1 MANQSEGG
9 GLIVVLTRLPKTEV
23 EDAIAD
29 AQIDTLGS
37 VVVIRTGSPFLSG
50 DLVKVSAAAAR
61 SVIVLAD
68 RAEQAPDESD
78 VMVVRTVLSLRAVGA
93 PMTGGHITAEVCDLD
108 NEELVHMV
116 GDGRVETVVCHDVVG
131 RLMIQCA
138 QRKGL
143 AQVLPPPLT
152 VTPTHSPTTVTPTH
166 SPTTVISTHSPT
178 AVTPTHS
185 PTAVTP
191 THSPTTV
198 TPTHLP
204 TIVTH
209 SLTYH
214 CHPTYSTHSPTTVNP
229 THAGAQR
236 PARLRRQ
243 RVLRER
249 VAVPGGPALHRGHVR
264 LRDCGTR
271 GHHAHSAGGWG
282 GWGGGTV
289 RGSRAVQR

>member
-152 VTPTHSPTTVTPTH
+152 VTPTHSLTSHCYPH
-166 SPTTVISTHSPT
+166 SLTYHCHLHSLTYRCHP
-178 AVTPTHS
+178 HS
-185 PTAVTP
+185 LTYRCHP
-191 THSPTTV
+191 
-198 TPTHLP
+198 
-204 TIVTH
+204 H

-214 CHPTYSTHSPTTVNP
+214 CHPHSLTYHCHPLTHLPLSPHLLHSLTYHCQPHSRRCSAPCSASTATSST
-229 THAGAQR
+229 
-236 PARLRRQ
+236 
-243 RVLRER
+243 
-249 VAVPGGPALHRGHVR
+249 
-264 LRDCGTR
+264 
-271 GHHAHSAGGWG
+271 
-282 GWGGGTV
+282 
-289 RGSRAVQR
+289 